1 MPSAWKVTSQ
11 QETTETTPGV
21 GFTRGFR
28 VFFTT
33 DVGNSGSVFVPAG
46 QYAPDKVKAL
56 IAAAATTMDAVSSL
70 TTAE

>member
-1 MPSAWKVTSQ
+1 MASTWKVTGQ

-33 DVGNSGSVFVPAG
+33 DAGNSGSVFVPVG
-46 QYAPDKVKAL
+46 QYEAGKVRAL
-56 IAAAATTMDAVSSL
+56 IAAAATTMDDISGL
-70 TTAE
+70 TAAE

>member
-1 MPSAWKVTSQ
+1 MPSTWKVTSQ

-33 DVGNSGSVFVPAG
+33 AAGNAGSVFVPVG
-46 QYAPDKVKAL
+46 QYEAEKVRAL
-56 IAAAATTMDAVSSL
+56 IAAAATTMDSVSDL
-70 TTAE
+70 TAAE